1 MGHEI
6 LVDGYNIIR
15 NNEMFR
21 FMEIQHRAEART
33 LLIKQLHNRYR
44 HQTCRVTVV
53 FDGNGAKEQMSHED
67 HIRIIYSRYG
77 ETADRVIARLAAE
90 AKTAGHQ
97 VEMYSNDNEVRQSV
111 MEKGGQARSVNQLVH
126 KLTAAPSDVAYRS
139 YYRQE
144 MRRVYGIDPWLKAE
158 DDIDPPPTRGKKHKK
173 KKSRRH

>member
-1 MGHEI
+1 MGDLCIMGHEI

-90 AKTAGHQ
+90 AKAAGHQ
-97 VEMYSNDNEVRQSV
+97 VEMYNKTDRPH
-111 MEKGGQARSVNQLVH
+111 RSVQ
-126 KLTAAPSDVAYRS
+126 P
-139 YYRQE
+139 
-144 MRRVYGIDPWLKAE
+144 
-158 DDIDPPPTRGKKHKK
+158 
-173 KKSRRH
+173 